1 MKDKILHQSNSDV
14 TPGGKLIGGGA
25 GEFDPIKSLENEY
38 DIRMHSKIQVA
49 PIQQE
54 RKPIQLDKKYELKT
68 IKYYKDKFHLKIYD
82 A

>member
-14 TPGGKLIGGGA
+14 TPGGKIIGGGA

-49 PIQQE
+49 PI
-54 RKPIQLDKKYELKT
+54 
-68 IKYYKDKFHLKIYD
+68 
-82 A
+82 